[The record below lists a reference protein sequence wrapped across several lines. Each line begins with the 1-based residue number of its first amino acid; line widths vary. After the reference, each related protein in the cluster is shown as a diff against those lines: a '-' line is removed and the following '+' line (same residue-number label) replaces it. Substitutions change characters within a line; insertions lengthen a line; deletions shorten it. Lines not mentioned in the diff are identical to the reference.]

1 MPDSSSTTI
10 KKIFCNICNIE
21 TNHELKESHT
31 RKVSYYE
38 DNGPRFSSEI
48 YWQEWEYKF
57 WICRGCDTALLEEIY
72 TDPSMNDLEMGGQ
85 FFDIQVFPK
94 PSFRVRIPKHFLH
107 IDSKLKN
114 TYHDVISSFNAG
126 AEISCA
132 MTLRALLEGV
142 CVDKGVGDNVARG
155 LEGKLEK
162 LKDRNILAPNIIDTL
177 LSLKFIGDDAAH
189 RLEAPRDGELKLAI
203 DVIED
208 LLNFLYE
215 AEYSLT
221 KRAESLANGRSN
233 EIAAL
238 KNKRLN
244 SKKK

>member
-1 MPDSSSTTI
+1 MVPAVPKTM
-10 KKIFCNICNIE
+10 KIFCNVCKLE
-21 TNHELKESHT
+21 TNHELKTSHVRRESMC
-31 RKVSYYE
+31 
-38 DNGPRFSSEI
+38 DDDGPEI
-48 YWQEWEYKF
+48 YWEEWTYKF
-57 WICRGCDTALLEEIY
+57 WICRGCDTALLQEIY
-72 TDPSMNDLEMGGQ
+72 TDASMNAIEMGGQ
-85 FFDIQVFPK
+85 FFDVQVFPK
-94 PSFRVRIPKHFLH
+94 PSFQVRIPRHFIH
-107 IDSKLKN
+107 IDSKLNN
-114 TYHDVISSFNAG
+114 TYHDVILSFNAG

-142 CVDKGVGDNVARG
+142 CVNKGIDDSVARG

-162 LKDRNILAPNIIDTL
+162 LKDRNILSPNIVDTL

-189 RLEAPRDGELKLAI
+189 RLEAPRNGEIRLAI

-221 KRAESLANGRSN
+221 KRAERLAQGRSS
-233 EIAAL
+233 EIMAL

-244 SKKK
+244 AKK